1 MLRSMRQRVISCLYK
16 KGDRRGITNWRPIL
30 LLNYDNKI
38 YTKILA
44 NKMQLLLEDV
54 IGPEQTA
61 AIKGKTIILKFETE
75 SRRNV
80 LCRH

>member
-1 MLRSMRQRVISCLYK
+1 
-16 KGDRRGITNWRPIL
+16 
-30 LLNYDNKI
+30 
-38 YTKILA
+38 
-44 NKMQLLLEDV
+44 MQLLLEDV